1 MGTTLL
7 DKKEKA
13 ATVAAV
19 KSRLT
24 RTVGGMIDQL
34 ESLRDVKRE
43 LEAKATAIAAEMLGI
58 ETTLMSEMDRQ
69 GLAKASGAKATVS
82 LSSSEMTTVED
93 WDQFY
98 AFIYEN
104 RYGHLMERRPSN
116 LACREI
122 RELGK
127 TIPGTTVFTKKR
139 INLRSI

>member
-7 DKKEKA
+7 ERKEKA

-19 KSRLT
+19 KNRLT
-24 RTVGGMIDQL
+24 RTVGGMIDEL
-34 ESLRDVKRE
+34 DAKRE
-43 LEAKATAIAAEMLGI
+43 IKRVHEAAAAAVSAEILGI
-58 ETTLMSEMDRQ
+58 ETTLMSEMERQ
-69 GLAKASGAKATVS
+69 GLAKASGLKATAS
-82 LSSSEMTTVED
+82 LSSSEMTSVED

-104 RYGHLMERRPSN
+104 QYGHLMERRPSN

-127 TIPGTTVFTKKR
+127 TIPGTSVFTKKR
-139 INLRSI
+139 LNLRSI